1 MPPASNFF
9 AYWSFSARRTVNTR
23 NGASYN
29 GSLKT
34 GYREKI
40 RRESHSTVGTT
51 TIATQ

>member
-9 AYWSFSARRTVNTR
+9 AYWQFSVRRPVNTR
-23 NGASYN
+23 NGASYK

-40 RRESHSTVGTT
+40 RCESHMTVGTT